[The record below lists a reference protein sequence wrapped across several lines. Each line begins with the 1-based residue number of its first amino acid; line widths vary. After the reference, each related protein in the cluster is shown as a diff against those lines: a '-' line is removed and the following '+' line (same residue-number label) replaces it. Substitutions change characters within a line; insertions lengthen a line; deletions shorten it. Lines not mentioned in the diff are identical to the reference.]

1 MNDWLLLEEHA
12 IIEKFISDAKVSKH
26 LSRVELEIVTI
37 YNENDRQVKLILMG
51 NTHPLILLNTT

>member
-37 YNENDRQVKLILMG
+37 YNGNDRQVKLILMG
-51 NTHPLILLNTT
+51 TLIP